1 MFKLIFTSI
10 PIFIKEYIKKPEV
23 SLSELKYFSEEVLR
37 ILNESVYTE
46 SSEGYRTIYK
56 TNVANIDDTKKFIID
71 EFFIFYLS
79 KSDSS
84 IYNEELNIGD
94 SITNEVFEVIYE
106 DEFGDTEIIRLAI
119 KDYNNLN
126 YDISF
131 MRV

>member
-94 SITNEVFEVIYE
+94 YITNEVFEVIYE